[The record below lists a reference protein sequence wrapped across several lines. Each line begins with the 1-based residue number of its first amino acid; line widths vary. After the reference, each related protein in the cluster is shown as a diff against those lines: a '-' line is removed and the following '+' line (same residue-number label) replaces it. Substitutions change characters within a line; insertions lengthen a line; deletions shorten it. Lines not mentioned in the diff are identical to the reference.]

1 MAARRRPA
9 AGVDPRRRRA
19 PARPGRGP
27 WSRPWWTATTAAC
40 PRSSSDAFRTSGL
53 THLLA
58 VSGTNLTLVVG
69 CLLLLARWA
78 GVRAR
83 GLVVVGAL
91 GVVGFVLL
99 ARTEPS
105 VVRAAAMGTVGLIGM
120 GHHGRRRGTRALGA
134 AVLLLLLFDPWLA
147 LSLGFALSALATAGI
162 LWLAP
167 GWRDRLM
174 RWLPRWVAEAVSVP
188 LAAQIACTPL
198 VAAISGPG
206 QPGRGRR
213 EPAGRPGGRPGH
225 GARSRGRGRRAWC
238 PTRSGGSWPTPA
250 AWCAAWI
257 IAVAVRC
264 ADLPVAAVGWSAEPV
279 GVRRPDRAVRGAVA
293 APRRPAGPARHHGRA
308 GRADGL
314 RPAGA
319 AARRRAGRPRAG

>member
-1 MAARRRPA
+1 MPA
-9 AGVDPRRRRA
+9 LVDGDDGGMPDQL
-19 PARPGRGP
+19 
-27 WSRPWWTATTAAC
+27 
-40 PRSSSDAFRTSGL
+40 SDDFRTSGL

-69 CLLLLARWA
+69 SLLILARWA

-83 GLVVVGAL
+83 GLVLVGPL

-105 VVRAAAMGTVGLIGM
+105 VLRAATMGTVGLIGM

-174 RWLPRWVAEAVSVP
+174 RWMPRWVAEAVSVP
-188 LAAQIACTPL
+188 LAAQMACTPL
-198 VAAISGPG
+198 VAAISGQVSLVAVLANLLAAPAVG
-206 QPGRGRR
+206 PATVLGLAGGVVGLVSRSLGRLV
-213 EPAGRPGGRPGH
+213 A
-225 GARSRGRGRRAWC
+225 A
-238 PTRSGGSWPTPA
+238 PA

-257 IAVAVRC
+257 IGVAVRC
-264 ADLPVAAVGWSAEPV
+264 ADLPVAAVGWSGEPV
-279 GVRRPDRAVRGAVA
+279 GIACLTLICVGPLALPRGA
-293 APRRPAGPARHHGRA
+293 AGASDHHGRRSA
-308 GRADGL
+308 VFWSL
-314 RPAGA
+314 RCWC
-319 AARRRAGRPRAG
+319 RCRHRAGRRTAG